1 VVGPQ
6 GGRLEGV
13 EVWLVD
19 AESIDPERAVIAS
32 RTLGDWVAAS
42 RAMATQTAI
51 TDESGSAEL
60 DGAGTKGFLVA
71 ARSGALFGMA
81 EALGGSERGDRLEL
95 NLVERRSYRVV
106 LTDAEGA
113 PATGVQITL
122 AAPDPGAP
130 DRPFMLPST
139 ATTDAAG
146 RATLFEPPAAATRVL
161 EGLDQVPERLAILRL
176 AARDLS
182 PLELRADGEAL
193 PWSLPPMERLELAC
207 KHAAF
212 SREHWAGLVQVF
224 PAADGSRSP
233 RTLAQSFGGGV
244 LKLPFVG
251 QGEDL
256 RAVAVISEASAPERF
271 LGTFTMAI
279 DALDAGGGAAA
290 QRSVELPLDAGLII
304 TGRCVDAKG
313 AGLGEETIDLFVV
326 GDAGTSWTQVTDVEG
341 RFRWL
346 LLRPGRTL
354 AKVVVGARTER
365 PGGDLRGTA
374 RLGDVAPGQV
384 VDLGVLT
391 LD

>member
-1 VVGPQ
+1 
-6 GGRLEGV
+6 
-13 EVWLVD
+13 
-19 AESIDPERAVIAS
+19 
-32 RTLGDWVAAS
+32 
-42 RAMATQTAI
+42 MATQVEI
-51 TDESGSAEL
+51 TGVSGSAEFH
-60 DGAGTKGFLVA
+60 GAGTMGFLVA

-81 EALGGSERGDRLEL
+81 ESLGAPGRGDRIEL
-95 NLVERRSYRVV
+95 RLVERKSYRVE
-106 LTDAEGA
+106 LTDSEGV
-113 PATGVQITL
+113 PAAGVQITL

-130 DRPFMLPST
+130 DRPFMLPSA
-139 ATTDAAG
+139 ATTDADG
-146 RATLFEPPAAATRVL
+146 RATLFEPPAAATRVV
-161 EGLDQVPERLAILRL
+161 EGLDQVPERLAVLRL
-176 AARDLS
+176 AAPDLP
-182 PLELRADGEAL
+182 PLELRADGEAT
-193 PWSLPPMERLELAC
+193 PWELPPMERLELVC

-224 PAADGSRSP
+224 PAADGSRSS
-233 RTLAQSFGGGV
+233 RTLAQSLDGGV
-244 LKLPFVG
+244 LKLPFVA

-279 DALDAGGGAAA
+279 DALDAGSRGAAW
-290 QRSVELPLDAGLII
+290 RSVELPLDAGLIV

-346 LLRPGRTL
+346 LLRPGKTL

-365 PGGDLRGTA
+365 PGGDLRGTT